1 MLNTLMNLKL
11 VNKKFPIT
19 YRVPN
24 QSQIPTPLQS
34 IKNPMRANPK
44 QYPTMSSH
52 EVISLRSSCQ
62 VSAQTIKGPCLGKRP
77 LNLLP
82 DTWARSRTWS
92 GLTQPPKSGMFCS
105 FCLMKILQK
114 CTMQTLEPILGP
126 HEHRVSTNPKHRHL
140 PSWVGPSLCQVSSQM
155 PKGTRSAQLTIF
167 TGATQ
172 FFIMKFSLK
181 CTIWAVF
188 RARGGGSMELKLSL

>member
-1 MLNTLMNLKL
+1 MS
-11 VNKKFPIT
+11 

-34 IKNPMRANPK
+34 KKKPMRANPK

-52 EVISLRSSCQ
+52 EVISLRSPCQ

-126 HEHRVSTNPKHRHL
+126 LNKGSAPTPNIGALLGGSLSL
-140 PSWVGPSLCQVSSQM
+140 PSFSPD
-155 PKGTRSAQLTIF
+155 AQGDQIRPTHHFHGCHAIFYYEIF
-167 TGATQ
+167 TK
-172 FFIMKFSLK
+172 MHHL
-181 CTIWAVF
+181 
-188 RARGGGSMELKLSL
+188 GSF